1 MVQFDGVD
9 GNVAARPV
17 RGPAA
22 APARA
27 RRAIEL
33 DGDGPVLVQQAGPG
47 PDKGIVSAI
56 DGHVSPLGRRYPG
69 DPLLD
74 LLRGAVEPAG
84 HRARP
89 ELVTE
94 GPVHRVR
101 VPGQGRADKDQE
113 DQHDHEGRD
122 ARRQRPEARRRTAI
136 RRVDVRT
143 HQVEH
148 GYRGEYHGGAEA
160 DQDLDAECPTLP
172 LDSR

>member
-1 MVQFDGVD
+1 MLSAVMRSFGGRPSSLTFSSRALMTWCNSTGVD

-27 RRAIEL
+27 RRAIEF
-33 DGDGPVLVQQAGPG
+33 DGDGPVLVQQGGPG

-56 DGHVSPLGRRYPG
+56 DGHVSSLGRRYPG

-113 DQHDHEGRD
+113 DHQDH
-122 ARRQRPEARRRTAI
+122 
-136 RRVDVRT
+136 
-143 HQVEH
+143 
-148 GYRGEYHGGAEA
+148 
-160 DQDLDAECPTLP
+160 DAE
-172 LDSR
+172 